1 MGIKDYH
8 GWIRSAFPTC
18 LIDTTKNNIYDYIY
32 IDMNYILYYAIYGC
46 KTQDEFIK
54 NIYFNLDIIFSNF
67 IATKKIFFALD
78 GTPAYAK
85 IILQRERRNNQN
97 PSLIK
102 TNPTTS
108 SSIDHL
114 GLSVGTKM
122 MQKIEQ
128 HIQNYITILQTQ
140 YKYTNPEITFSKSS
154 ECGEG
159 EIKICKEI
167 ITNGTQNLTH
177 THLIIGNDADII
189 VLSMGA
195 KPVYNVNILVNESGN
210 KNRVLMS
217 LKILLE
223 LWPKSLNKSHDIH
236 IMANSD
242 LRDDFVLVSLMMGND
257 YFPKLAYINYIK
269 LWECYYQFS
278 KETNNTI
285 INNSEFN
292 MANLQRFT
300 QIIYSNLNNSYKHV
314 TANTYNPNRVNSYFE
329 GLLWCLKIYNT
340 GVCTN
345 YEYAYTG
352 KKSVHP
358 FELYIHTINN
368 TIKSNQKYTL
378 PISSSIYPILIM
390 PSSAKHLIPKKYHS
404 LVDNELKNIYD
415 MENCVECKQ
424 LYSSCQI
431 AKTKM
436 NSCKSDRLLNKF
448 KVVYREKYIEY
459 NTHKKTHN
467 SSFSIN
473 DIKYIVE
480 LCNKIK

>member
-8 GWIRSAFPTC
+8 AWIRSTFPTC

-32 IDMNYILYYAIYGC
+32 IDMNYILHFAIYGC

-54 NIYFNLDIIFSNF
+54 NINFNLDIIFSNF
-67 IATKKIFFALD
+67 IATKKIFFSLD

-85 IILQRERRNNQN
+85 IILQRERRNNNQ
-97 PSLIK
+97 PLKSKSL
-102 TNPTTS
+102 TT
-108 SSIDHL
+108 IDHL
-114 GLSVGTKM
+114 GLSAGTKM
-122 MQKIEQ
+122 MEQIED
-128 HIQNYITILQTQ
+128 HIQNYINNLQTQ
-140 YKYTNPEITFSKSS
+140 YKYTTPEITFSKSS

-167 ITNGTQNLTH
+167 IINGTPNLTH

-189 VLSMGA
+189 VLSMGT
-195 KPVYNVNILVNESGN
+195 KPVYNVNILVNENSN

-223 LWPKSLNKSHDIH
+223 LWAKKLNKSHDI
-236 IMANSD
+236 ITMANSN
-242 LRDDFVLVSLMMGND
+242 LRDDFVLISLMMGND

-269 LWECYYQFS
+269 LWDCYYQFS
-278 KETNNTI
+278 KGTTNTI
-285 INNSEFN
+285 INNNEFN
-292 MANLQRFT
+292 MPELRRFT
-300 QIIYSNLNNSYKHV
+300 QIIYSNLNNAYKHV
-314 TANTYNPNRVNSYFE
+314 TLNTYNPTRVNSYYE

-340 GVCTN
+340 GICTN

-368 TIKSNQKYTL
+368 TIQFTQKNTL
-378 PISSSIYPILIM
+378 PISSSIYPLLIM
-390 PSSAKHLIPKKYHS
+390 PSNSKHLIPKKYHS
-404 LVDNELKNIYD
+404 LMDKELKNIYD
-415 MENCVECKQ
+415 MENCIECKQ
-424 LYSSCQI
+424 LYASCQI

-459 NTHKKTHN
+459 NTHKKTHK
-467 SSFSIN
+467 SSFTVN